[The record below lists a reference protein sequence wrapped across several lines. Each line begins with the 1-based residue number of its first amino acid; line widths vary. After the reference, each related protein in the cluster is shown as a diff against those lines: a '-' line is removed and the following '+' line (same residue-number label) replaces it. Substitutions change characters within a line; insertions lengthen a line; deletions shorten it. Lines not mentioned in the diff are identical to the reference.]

1 MSRELASYE
10 GLVCRTAQLVAGYPH
25 VQEDEEDIR
34 QLLRI
39 KVWQALEAH
48 DPSKRGMQNQTRE
61 EYVFMCVK
69 NRVKDM
75 LKKKVRPEDF
85 IEDFA
90 PTTRGEGARSRRERF
105 EGRYLRHDEEAEV
118 EAAMERTAE
127 LPSTLTL
134 LEIHVVRLL
143 LQELNQTEIAR
154 QLGVSRQ
161 KVRVAHAAVKVK
173 MADWRGMSD
182 WGQADEPAP
191 LETGQP
197 LSFAA

>member
-90 PTTRGEGARSRRERF
+90 PTSRGEGARSRRERF

-118 EAAMERTAE
+118 EAAMETYGRTPVHAYAAGDPRRAAAAARAE
-127 LPSTLTL
+127 PDRDRAAARGQSP
-134 LEIHVVRLL
+134 EGARGARRRESEDGRL
-143 LQELNQTEIAR
+143 AR
-154 QLGVSRQ
+154 HEQLGAGR
-161 KVRVAHAAVKVK
+161 
-173 MADWRGMSD
+173 
-182 WGQADEPAP
+182 
-191 LETGQP
+191 
-197 LSFAA
+197 

>member
-48 DPSKRGMQNQTRE
+48 DPTKRGMQNQTRE
-61 EYVFMCVK
+61 EYVFMCVR
-69 NRVKDM
+69 NRVKDI

-85 IEDFA
+85 IEDRA
-90 PTTRGEGARSRRERF
+90 PTDEVRRHRF
-105 EGRYLRHDEEAEV
+105 EGRYMAHDEEAEV
-118 EAAMERTAE
+118 EASIEPTVE

-143 LQELNQTEIAR
+143 LLDLNQTEISR

-161 KVRVAHAAVKVK
+161 KIRAAHAAVKVK

-182 WGQADEPAP
+182 WGQADGSAP
-191 LETGQP
+191 LETGPP
-197 LSFAA
+197 LSLVA

>member
-10 GLVCRTAQLVAGYPH
+10 GLVFRTAQMVAGYPH

-69 NRVKDM
+69 QPREGHPQEEGPPRGLHRGPRAD
-75 LKKKVRPEDF
+75 R
-85 IEDFA
+85 
-90 PTTRGEGARSRRERF
+90 RGEGARSRRERF

-118 EAAMERTAE
+118 EAAMEPRPNSRPH
-127 LPSTLTL
+127 LRCWRSTSC
-134 LEIHVVRLL
+134 
-143 LQELNQTEIAR
+143 
-154 QLGVSRQ
+154 GCCCKS
-161 KVRVAHAAVKVK
+161 
-173 MADWRGMSD
+173 
-182 WGQADEPAP
+182 
-191 LETGQP
+191 
-197 LSFAA
+197 